1 MDLRIKNQQYTF
13 TPIKKVSTKDGFQEQ
28 INTLQEQLNK
38 CTREITALDAYHIVT
53 SVDDL
58 DNLESTLSHL
68 VPGEACVINAPSTAE
83 YKMGDIIIKKSAIE
97 TIHVNAFDTGVY
109 YPSKV
114 EKNTTTGNIEVTYKF
129 SQNAPSD
136 KEDSEPKESYTF
148 TIPTPDNNVLYY
160 SFGGSTNESEDL
172 ITGASVTIQG
182 AANKALTSRPII
194 RFYYYPDTTKEDKE
208 EILLSYKMTATTSG
222 NITNYTVTPESV
234 PANGRTVM
242 VVK

>member
-1 MDLRIKNQQYTF
+1 MDLRIKNQEYTF

-58 DNLESTLSHL
+58 DNLESTLNRL

-97 TIHVNAFDTGVY
+97 TIHVKAFDTGVY

-114 EKNTTTGNIEVTYKF
+114 EKNTTTGNIEVTYTF

-136 KEDSEPKESYTF
+136 KEDSEPKKAYTF

-160 SFGGSTNESEDL
+160 SFGGSTNESEALTSGD
-172 ITGASVTIQG
+172 SVTIQG
-182 AANKALTSRPII
+182 SANKALTSRPII
-194 RFYYYPDTTKEDKE
+194 RFYYYPDTTKQDKE

-222 NITNYTVTPESV
+222 NVTNYIVTPESI
-234 PANGRTVM
+234 PTNGRTVM

>member
-58 DNLESTLSHL
+58 DNLESTLSRL

-97 TIHVNAFDTGVY
+97 TIHVKAFDTGVY
-109 YPSKV
+109 YPNEVK
-114 EKNTTTGNIEVTYKF
+114 KNEVTGNIEVTYMF

-136 KEDSEPKESYTF
+136 KEGSTPQKSYTF
-148 TIPTPDNNVLYY
+148 PIPTTDNNILYY
-160 SFGGSTNESEDL
+160 SFGGTKNEVEITATGQPIDIQGSANES
-172 ITGASVTIQG
+172 
-182 AANKALTSRPII
+182 LTSRPII
-194 RFYYYPDTTKEDKE
+194 RFYYYPDKTKQDKE
-208 EILLSYKMTATTSG
+208 EILLSYKMTTETSG
-222 NITNYTVTPESV
+222 DVINYTVMPDSIPV
-234 PANGRTVM
+234 NGRTVM

>member
-53 SVDDL
+53 SVDDI
-58 DNLESTLSHL
+58 DNLQSTLSRL

-97 TIHVNAFDTGVY
+97 TIHVKAFDTGVY

-114 EKNTTTGNIEVTYKF
+114 EKNTTTGNIEVTYTF

-136 KEDSEPKESYTF
+136 KEGSEPQKNYTF
-148 TIPTPDNNVLYY
+148 KIDTPNNNVLYY
-160 SFGGSTNESEDL
+160 SFGGTKNEEEITATGQSIDIQGSANESP
-172 ITGASVTIQG
+172 
-182 AANKALTSRPII
+182 TSRPII

-208 EILLSYKMTATTSG
+208 EIFLSYTMTATTSG
-222 NITNYTVTPESV
+222 NITNYTVMPKSIPV
-234 PANGRTVM
+234 NGRTVM

>member
-97 TIHVNAFDTGVY
+97 TIHVKAFDTGVY

-114 EKNTTTGNIEVTYKF
+114 EKNPTTGNIEVTYTF
-129 SQNAPSD
+129 SQNEPSD
-136 KEDSEPKESYTF
+136 KEDSEPKKSYTF
-148 TIPTPDNNVLYY
+148 HIPTTDNNVLYY
-160 SFGGSTNESEDL
+160 SFDGTTNEAEV
-172 ITGASVTIQG
+172 TKRASIIIQG
-182 AANKALTSRPII
+182 TANRTPISRPII
-194 RFYYYPDTTKEDKE
+194 RFYYYPDKTKQDKE
-208 EILLSYKMTATTSG
+208 EILLSYTMTAETSG
-222 NITNYTVTPESV
+222 NITNYTVIPDSI

>member
-58 DNLESTLSHL
+58 DNLQS
-68 VPGEACVINAPSTAE
+68 CVINAPSTAE

-97 TIHVNAFDTGVY
+97 TIHVKAFDTGVY

-114 EKNTTTGNIEVTYKF
+114 EKNTTTGNIEVTYTF

-136 KEDSEPKESYTF
+136 KEGSEPQKNYTF
-148 TIPTPDNNVLYY
+148 KIDTPNNNVLYY
-160 SFGGSTNESEDL
+160 SFGGTTNEVE
-172 ITGASVTIQG
+172 ITATGQPIDIQG
-182 AANKALTSRPII
+182 SANESLTSRPII
-194 RFYYYPDTTKEDKE
+194 RFYYYPDKTKQDKE
-208 EILLSYKMTATTSG
+208 EIFLSYTMTATTSG
-222 NITNYTVTPESV
+222 NITNYTVMPKSIPV
-234 PANGRTVM
+234 NGRTVM

>member
-58 DNLESTLSHL
+58 DNLQSTLSRL

-97 TIHVNAFDTGVY
+97 TIHVKAFDTGVY

-114 EKNTTTGNIEVTYKF
+114 EKNSTTGNIEVTYTF

-136 KEDSEPKESYTF
+136 KEGSEPQKSYTF
-148 TIPTPDNNVLYY
+148 KIDTPNNNVLYY

-172 ITGASVTIQG
+172 TQGTPVVIQG
-182 AANKALTSRPII
+182 SANKTPTSRPII
-194 RFYYYPDTTKEDKE
+194 RFYYYPDITKQDKE
-208 EILLSYKMTATTSG
+208 EIFLSYKMTTTTSG
-222 NITNYTVTPESV
+222 NIINYTVMPESI

>member
-1 MDLRIKNQQYTF
+1 MDLRIKNQEYTF

-38 CTREITALDAYHIVT
+38 CTRDITSLDAYHIVT
-53 SVDDL
+53 SVDDI
-58 DNLESTLSHL
+58 DNLESTLSRL

-97 TIHVNAFDTGVY
+97 TIHVKAFDTGVY

-114 EKNTTTGNIEVTYKF
+114 EKNSTTGNIEVTYTF

-136 KEDSEPKESYTF
+136 KEDSEPKKSYTF
-148 TIPTPDNNVLYY
+148 TIPTTDNNIFYY
-160 SFGGSTNESEDL
+160 SFGGTTNEVE
-172 ITGASVTIQG
+172 ITATGQPVVIQG
-182 AANKALTSRPII
+182 AANKTPTSRPII
-194 RFYYYPDTTKEDKE
+194 RFYYYPDKTKQDKE
-208 EILLSYKMTATTSG
+208 EILLSYKMTTETSG
-222 NITNYTVTPESV
+222 DVINYTVMPDSIPV
-234 PANGRTVM
+234 NGRTVM

>member
-1 MDLRIKNQQYTF
+1 MDLRIKNQEYTF

-58 DNLESTLSHL
+58 DNLESTLNRL

-83 YKMGDIIIKKSAIE
+83 YKIGDIIIKKSAIE
-97 TIHVNAFDTGVY
+97 TIHVKAFDTGVY

-136 KEDSEPKESYTF
+136 KEGSEPQESYQF

-160 SFGGSTNESEDL
+160 SFGGSTNESEPLTSGD
-172 ITGASVTIQG
+172 SVTIQG
-182 AANKALTSRPII
+182 AANKAPTSRPII
-194 RFYYYPDTTKEDKE
+194 RFYYYPDTTKPDKE

-222 NITNYTVTPESV
+222 NITNYTVTPENV

>member
-58 DNLESTLSHL
+58 DNLESTLSRL

-97 TIHVNAFDTGVY
+97 TIHVKAFDTGVY

-114 EKNTTTGNIEVTYKF
+114 EKNSTTGNIEVTYKF

-136 KEDSEPKESYTF
+136 KEDSEPKEAYTF

-160 SFGGSTNESEDL
+160 SFGGSTNESEAL
-172 ITGASVTIQG
+172 ISGDSVTIQG
-182 AANKALTSRPII
+182 AANKAPTSRPII
-194 RFYYYPDTTKEDKE
+194 RFYYYPDTTKPDKE
-208 EILLSYKMTATTSG
+208 EILLSYTMTTETSG
-222 NITNYTVTPESV
+222 NVTNYTVTPDSV

>member
-1 MDLRIKNQQYTF
+1 MDLRIKNQEYTF

-38 CTREITALDAYHIVT
+38 CTRDITSLDAYHIVT

-58 DNLESTLSHL
+58 DNLESTLSRL
-68 VPGEACVINAPSTAE
+68 VPGEACVINAPSTTE

-97 TIHVNAFDTGVY
+97 TIHVKAFDTGVY

-114 EKNTTTGNIEVTYKF
+114 EKNTSTGNIEVTYTF

-136 KEDSEPKESYTF
+136 KEDSEPKKSYTF
-148 TIPTPDNNVLYY
+148 KIDTSDNNVLYY
-160 SFGGSTNESEDL
+160 SFGGSTNESENL
-172 ITGASVTIQG
+172 TQGTPIVIQG
-182 AANKALTSRPII
+182 AANKAPISRPII
-194 RFYYYPDTTKEDKE
+194 RFYYYPDKTKQDKE
-208 EILLSYKMTATTSG
+208 EILLSYTMTAETSG
-222 NITNYTVTPESV
+222 DITKYTVMPESI